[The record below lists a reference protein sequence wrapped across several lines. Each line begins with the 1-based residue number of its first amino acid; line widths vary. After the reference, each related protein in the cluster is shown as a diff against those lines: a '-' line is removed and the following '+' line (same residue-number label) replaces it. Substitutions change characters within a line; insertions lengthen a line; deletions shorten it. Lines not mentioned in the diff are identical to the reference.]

1 VSQAVVDRDTAVRRI
16 TLVWLVTGAVLLLV
30 LAVLGV
36 LLRTSQAAQN
46 LVPPAVFYAGMT
58 LHGIGMVGVALTVI
72 AAVFW
77 YVMSKALPLSA
88 AVMRAV
94 YLLTGTGVVLIL
106 LATLFGY
113 ATGWTFLYPLPQRP
127 GPVGWPTWTSSLFLV
142 GLALVVVAFTLW
154 SLDFLRAGIKR
165 FGGLGRMLGLDI
177 LTGKRKPGPDTT
189 DPSIIAGTVVAIGGI
204 AAAPPGALVVIL
216 MLIGL
221 VNPNFSFSAL
231 LGKNLIFFAGH
242 MLVNIQIYVGAAL
255 AYALLPEYTKRP
267 WKASRVLVTAW
278 LVTLVFVMVA
288 FFHHM
293 YQDFAQP
300 TAVQVI
306 GNIASYGVAFPPIVV
321 TIFGGLLL
329 VYRSGIRWSAA
340 PLFIYAA
347 FGGWAI
353 GGFAAVIDSTP
364 SVNQYL
370 HNTLWV
376 PAHFHTYMA
385 LGVVFFM
392 LGGVYHVMP
401 DLTGRS
407 MNETLGRRAAWL
419 LIAGGWGLVALWYV
433 AGAFSGPRRYA
444 ITLPDLAFTA
454 WIGAG
459 FAALALVG
467 AVIVFTDFT
476 RTVLGG
482 RRAVTGGS

>member
-1 VSQAVVDRDTAVRRI
+1 VAQAEVDRDAAVRRI

-30 LAVLGV
+30 LALVG
-36 LLRTSQAAQN
+36 LLVRTSQAAQN
-46 LVPPAVFYAGMT
+46 LVDPGVFYAAMT
-58 LHGIGMVGVALTVI
+58 LHGIGMVGVALTII

-77 YVMSKALPLSA
+77 YVMAKALPLSP
-88 AVMRAV
+88 AVMRGV
-94 YLLTGTGVVLIL
+94 YVLTGAGVVLIL
-106 LATLFGY
+106 ASTLFGY

-127 GPVGWPTWTSSLFLV
+127 GPVGWPTWTSALFLV

-154 SLDFLRAGIKR
+154 SLDYLRAGIKR

-177 LTGKRKPGPDTT
+177 LTGKREPGPDTT

-221 VNPNFSFSAL
+221 ANPEFTFSVL

-242 MLVNIQIYVGAAL
+242 MLVNIQIYMGAAL
-255 AYALLPEYTKRP
+255 AYAILPEYTKRP

-278 LVTLVFVMVA
+278 LVTLVFVMLA
-288 FFHHM
+288 FFHHL

-347 FGGWAI
+347 FAGWAI
-353 GGFAAVIDSTP
+353 GGFAAVIDSAP

-385 LGVVFFM
+385 LGVVFFL

-401 DLTGRS
+401 DLTGRQMS
-407 MNETLGRRAAWL
+407 ESLGRRAAWL
-419 LIAGGWGLVALWYV
+419 LIVGGWGLVGAWYV
-433 AGAFSGPRRYA
+433 AGAMSGPRRYA
-444 ITLPDLAFTA
+444 ITLPNLEPTA
-454 WIGAG
+454 WLGVVFG
-459 FAALALVG
+459 ALAVLG
-467 AVIVFTDFT
+467 AVIVFTDFS
-476 RTVLGG
+476 RTLLQG
-482 RRAVTGGS
+482 RRSGGS